1 MKELL
6 TYLAEVIVCSAALL
20 AAYALL
26 LERRV
31 RFGWCRRYLTA
42 LLPLAALIPLLRIPV
57 WPGEVITV
65 TAAPTAPI
73 PATAWAPVPEVLP
86 AAEPLITPRTL
97 LIAVCLLGTATLA
110 GAMHWLR
117 HAQSQKKNIKRL

>member
-6 TYLAEVIVCSAALL
+6 TYLAEVIACSAALL

-42 LLPLAALIPLLRIPV
+42 LLPLAALIQRA
-57 WPGEVITV
+57 G
-65 TAAPTAPI
+65 
-73 PATAWAPVPEVLP
+73 
-86 AAEPLITPRTL
+86 
-97 LIAVCLLGTATLA
+97 LIAAGLERLRRVVDVFRLHPALGLFDV
-110 GAMHWLR
+110 R
-117 HAQSQKKNIKRL
+117 RLG

>member
-6 TYLAEVIVCSAALL
+6 TYLAEVIACSAALL

-42 LLPLAALIPLLRIPV
+42 LLPLAALHLSGLLRSY
-57 WPGEVITV
+57 
-65 TAAPTAPI
+65 
-73 PATAWAPVPEVLP
+73 L
-86 AAEPLITPRTL
+86 
-97 LIAVCLLGTATLA
+97 
-110 GAMHWLR
+110 
-117 HAQSQKKNIKRL
+117 